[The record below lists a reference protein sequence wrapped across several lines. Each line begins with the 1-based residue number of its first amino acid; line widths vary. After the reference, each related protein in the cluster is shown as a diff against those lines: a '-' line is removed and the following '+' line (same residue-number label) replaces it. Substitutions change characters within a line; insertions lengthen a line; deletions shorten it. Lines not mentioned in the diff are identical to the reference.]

1 MLENYTVL
9 TPEKTVLEYRIA
21 GLGSRV
27 WAFLFDLFVLMLY
40 TYLLLMGTG
49 LLTILSPYFATAA
62 LLVGALMIPFGYH
75 LLFEML
81 WNGQTP
87 GKRVF
92 RIRVRMW
99 DGTPIT
105 PAAAF
110 LRNVLRMVDILPG
123 TYTLGLTAMF
133 FTERSQ
139 RLGDLAA
146 GTVVV
151 HESPFQERVV
161 LSSGLTTAQHPLEG
175 LIGSVHSLSVDEYL
189 ALKTLCDRYPELP
202 HHVQEQMLRDVWE
215 PIALRHNFPTFDHI
229 HPAWLMEAIV
239 MRYAREK
246 GFL

>member
-1 MLENYTVL
+1 MLGNYTVL

-21 GLGSRV
+21 GLGSRI
-27 WAFLFDLFVLMLY
+27 WAFLFDLFVLMVY
-40 TYLLLMGTG
+40 AYLLAMGTTA
-49 LLTILSPYFATAA
+49 LALLSPAFGLAV
-62 LLVGALMIPFGYH
+62 LIVGILMIPFGYH
-75 LLFEML
+75 LLFEL
-81 WNGQTP
+81 FWNGQTP

-110 LRNVLRMVDILPG
+110 LRNVLRLVDILPG
-123 TYTLGLTAMF
+123 TYTLGLTVMF

-151 HESPFQERVV
+151 HEAPFQDRIV
-161 LSSGLTTAQHPLEG
+161 LSSGLTSAEHPLEG
-175 LIGSVHSLSVDEYL
+175 LIGSVRSLSPDEYV

-202 HHVQEQMLRDVWE
+202 AAVQEQMLRDVWE
-215 PIALRHNFPTFDHI
+215 PIALRHNFPTFEHI